1 MRDLKPVTLFA
12 CIPTGF
18 PVRRTAI
25 YPLLVFSPTE
35 CYRCPS
41 PTVMTQPRNNGT
53 YDKVLRGCDSLA

>member
-1 MRDLKPVTLFA
+1 MKPETIFA

-25 YPLLVFSPTE
+25 CPLLVFSPTE